1 MSAGEEVLDGVQSPV
16 RDSAERRQADDALRA
31 SEARFRSLSAAS
43 PVGIYESDTDG
54 AITYGNPQVL
64 RIFGLSEADAM
75 GHGWLARLH
84 PDDVEPVT
92 TGWAAALREQR
103 EYAHEYRLVMTD
115 GTIRWVNCRSAP
127 LHDGEGRMVGNVGTI
142 EDITLRKELE
152 AQLRQ
157 SQKMEAVGQLAGG
170 VAHDFN
176 NLLTVIKMNVELALE
191 DLGAEHPLHADI
203 LEVARAAGRA
213 AALTRQLL
221 AFSRQQVLQPQVI
234 DLNVVI
240 ADLQKML
247 ARLIGEDI
255 DFTLD
260 LADDLGFV
268 LADPGQLEQVLVNLA
283 INARDAMPRGGSLTI
298 ATRNVELSPLE
309 ASRHPDARPG
319 PYVAVALRDT
329 GAGMTPDVQARI
341 FEPFFTTKELGKG
354 TGLGLATVYGIVT
367 QSGGFLDVKSAP
379 GRGAVFTVYLSA
391 VSSGGEAPARSV
403 AAAAERAGG
412 TETILLVE
420 DEDAVRAVARRVLT
434 KYGYSVIEARDGGQA
449 LAFLGTHDGA
459 IDLVLTDAVMPQMSG
474 LELAAALGTL
484 RPSLPVIVMSGYTD
498 VDLVRRGALD
508 SGAPILTKPFTVESL
523 LTAVRAPLDRA
534 KRSGDRPA

>member
-1 MSAGEEVLDGVQSPV
+1 MSVGEGVLDGVQGVV
-16 RDSAERRQADDALRA
+16 RDGPERKQADDALRA

-43 PVGIYESDTDG
+43 PVGIYESDTHG

-64 RIFGLSEADAM
+64 RIFGMSEGEAL

-157 SQKMEAVGQLAGG
+157 SQKMDAVGQLAGG

-176 NLLTVIKMNVELALE
+176 NLLTVIKMHVELALE
-191 DLGAEHPLHADI
+191 DLGAGHPLHADI

-391 VSSGGEAPARSV
+391 VSSGGEAPVRSV

-474 LELAAALGTL
+474 LELAAALGRL

>member
-43 PVGIYESDTDG
+43 PVGIYESDTHG

-64 RIFGLSEADAM
+64 RIFGLSEADAL

-157 SQKMEAVGQLAGG
+157 SQKMDAVGQLAGG

-391 VSSGGEAPARSV
+391 VSSGGEAPVRSV

-523 LTAVRAPLDRA
+523 LTAVRTPLDRA